1 MESFPSRLFFY
12 DFEYPSAK
20 CRRML
25 FFVLVSFGILP
36 KDTKSYVAFIWR

>member
-12 DFEYPSAK
+12 DFEHPSAF

-25 FFVLVSFGILP
+25 FFVLVSFGKMP
-36 KDTKSYVAFIWR
+36 KDTRSYVAFIWR